1 MYIKKRIELCNTIVW
16 WNIRKIINLLDDTPN
31 QPSKFRAKVWVEIS
45 DEGVEKITP
54 IVESN
59 LKLQY

>member
-1 MYIKKRIELCNTIVW
+1 MYIKKRIELCNIIVW
-16 WNIRKIINLLDDTPN
+16 WNIKKIINLLDDTPN
-31 QPSKFRAKVWVEIS
+31 QPSKFRAKGWVEIS

>member
-1 MYIKKRIELCNTIVW
+1 MYIKKRIELCNIIVW
-16 WNIRKIINLLDDTPN
+16 WNIKKIINLLDDTPN

>member
-1 MYIKKRIELCNTIVW
+1 MYIKKRIELCNIIVW
-16 WNIRKIINLLDDTPN
+16 WNIKKIINLLDDTPN
-31 QPSKFRAKVWVEIS
+31 QPSKFRPKGWVEIS
-45 DEGVEKITP
+45 DEGVEKITL